1 MCDPA
6 EPRTRSQTGA
16 PAARRLV
23 IGRTDG
29 GRALTLVVERTPE
42 PTTWLIVTGWEATAR
57 EAKLLVV
64 EMAKD
69 PWTDQDPQPG
79 DFDGE
84 LDAIDPRDVQ
94 VVEAGS
100 GGTVTILVSVEGED
114 AKRLERIASE
124 RGRGVGQVVADLV
137 RNA

>member
-1 MCDPA
+1 
-6 EPRTRSQTGA
+6 
-16 PAARRLV
+16 
-23 IGRTDG
+23 
-29 GRALTLVVERTPE
+29 
-42 PTTWLIVTGWEATAR
+42 
-57 EAKLLVV
+57 VV
-64 EMAKD
+64 EMAKE
-69 PWTDQDPQPG
+69 PWTDPDPRPG

-100 GGTVTILVSVEGED
+100 GGKVTILVSVEGED

-124 RGRGVGQVVADLV
+124 RGQGVGQVVADLV